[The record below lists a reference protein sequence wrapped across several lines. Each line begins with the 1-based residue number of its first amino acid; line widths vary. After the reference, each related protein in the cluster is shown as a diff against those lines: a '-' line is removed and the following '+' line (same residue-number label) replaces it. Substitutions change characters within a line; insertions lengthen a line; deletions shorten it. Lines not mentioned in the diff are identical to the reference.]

1 MSVKTQKAQIPAKHR
16 GQTGPRTPA
25 GKARS
30 SRNAVKHGLRSCA
43 LVVPGED
50 VQDCE
55 SFLTETMASLEPRGR
70 AAEEIA
76 RQFAETMWMAR
87 RFVGCQGVLARMG
100 ERNAQKPNRG
110 RMASIEESDTA
121 CVGIIDSVG
130 EDMNIVI
137 PP

>member
-1 MSVKTQKAQIPAKHR
+1 MSIETQKAQIPAKHR

-55 SFLTETMASLEPRGR
+55 SFLTETMGSLQPRGR
-70 AAEEIA
+70 AAEELAHQI
-76 RQFAETMWMAR
+76 AETMWMSR
-87 RFVGCQGVLARMG
+87 RFVSWQGVLARIG
-100 ERNAQKPNRG
+100 ERNTPEPDRAKIS
-110 RMASIEESDTA
+110 SIELQIE
-121 CVGIIDSVG
+121 
-130 EDMNIVI
+130 
-137 PP
+137 